1 MRRNR
6 HNSIQPPGMDGR
18 QNAGSNEK
26 VSEIQNS
33 PQNSSESLSRSLE
46 KSKDSATVRWRRNTV
61 RAVTPEPKED
71 VEADV
76 QDEGASNTSRSFPA
90 SSQTSPRSIPIR
102 EHPADH
108 NRDPNF
114 EDHESPDEPSR
125 MMGPPVTF
133 HSRQRTRTL
142 DDPTRYSR
150 SSTSTISKGRLRIGS
165 VHASSSSSLVETE
178 PRSAP
183 AGSSYGFA
191 AANQSPAAESQ
202 QNSQLHKSGSV
213 KEKDKKGSSR
223 RLVKRASS
231 RPTSPS
237 PVTINYIPSVDVL
250 PFPIATNDANK
261 LVMLMKKLRGRMRGE
276 VEYQNSE
283 DGPWF
288 TGVCCIDDV
297 RGNLMCEGDDR
308 GRLHVPVM
316 PDLRGC
322 RVRPI
327 LLPNKE
333 GKALEI
339 WSPGSYLLLRL
350 VPNVTVE
357 YDLWLA
363 ALLCWQ
369 QTRTLSSDSIIR
381 KSDSSSTLGG
391 DRRPSA
397 PARDTAS
404 QDSKDS
410 NIIKI
415 ARLLVWDK
423 GPATSARAIVRRP
436 STRDVS
442 SSNRSWRA
450 VSCVLHDSGELKLF
464 VENDTTRLCIIQL
477 SQLSRCAIQRL
488 DKSVLDAEYCIA
500 IFPRYAPTSTE
511 LSIFRP
517 MYICLESRVLFEVWF
532 VLLRAFA
539 IPELYGPQAS
549 DDGEYDVPID
559 PISPQ
564 PPPDNLFRIEKS
576 ISVRVVEAKIRG
588 GGRFRSDTPF
598 AQPGKSSGKGE
609 QLDPTVGDYFAEI
622 ILDGEVRARTM
633 TKTNTKNPFWREE
646 CEFQDLP
653 PYLPRLSVVL
663 KRLDPPEVASHG
675 FLSSSS
681 VHVHEPHVEN
691 RCGVVEISIDKLE
704 RGKDSE
710 SWWPI
715 VDDRQETIGEMF
727 LKVRHD
733 ELVVLPAKDYQSIS
747 DLLHKFNNGLTI
759 QVAQIITSNL
769 RGLSETL
776 MNIFQVSG
784 HSDDWLM
791 ALIEDEI
798 DGIGKEI
805 APQRLRWSRR
815 LNSNESFRS
824 ASERNMNVRD
834 LGKSLTGE
842 ANLLFR
848 GNSLLTQAIDFH
860 MRRLGKEY
868 LEEVLWSKVNEINA
882 LDVDCEVDPSR
893 LTRGEDVKRSW
904 AHLISLT
911 TDIWNSIASSAYS
924 CPPELRQIL
933 KYIRAVAEDRYG
945 GFLRTVAYTS
955 VSGIMFLRFFCPA
968 LLNPKLFGLLRD
980 HPRPKAQRTLTLIA
994 KSLQVLANLS
1004 TFGQKEAWMEPMNRF
1019 LASHRQSVKDFIDGI
1034 CDIPTKHGN
1043 TNALPPS
1050 YTTPI
1055 TILARLPPT
1064 SREGF
1069 PSLPYLIDH
1078 ARSFAALIKLWLDTS
1093 ENFIPLDEFEG
1104 DLMNFN
1110 ELCIRLQ
1117 HRADEC
1123 LLQAEQAGE
1132 RYTDQFSTPWGELV
1146 DTVNNPI
1153 LKGSPYSEAIYL
1165 DCEPELQTPIWSETS
1180 TGITTGSGS
1189 RQAPGSSGSEISG
1202 NNKERRERQNFW
1214 DLNFG
1219 KDNKNQRSN
1228 YSDGD
1233 PSQLGTSPPSRGQS
1247 RNGKQS
1253 RNFLMGMGLR
1263 KKSGKT
1269 GDITGGNEDNFYN
1282 GGMI

>member
-1 MRRNR
+1 
-6 HNSIQPPGMDGR
+6 MDGGGG
-18 QNAGSNEK
+18 QHAGTDEPDPDL
-26 VSEIQNS
+26 QNS
-33 PQNSSESLSRSLE
+33 PQTSSETLARSLE
-46 KSKDSATVRWRRNTV
+46 RSKDSGTVRWRRNTV
-61 RAVTPEPKED
+61 RAVTPEPRVDTEN
-71 VEADV
+71 DV
-76 QDEGASNTSRSFPA
+76 QDEGSSTSRSYPA

-102 EHPADH
+102 EKQVDH
-108 NRDPNF
+108 SHESAFD
-114 EDHESPDEPSR
+114 DSESPDEPSR
-125 MMGPPVTF
+125 MMGPPVTL

-150 SSTSTISKGRLRIGS
+150 PAPSTISKGRLRIGS
-165 VHASSSSSLVETE
+165 VHASSSSSLLETE

-183 AGSSYGFA
+183 AGPSYGFSNI
-191 AANQSPAAESQ
+191 NQSPSADQ
-202 QNSQLHKSGSV
+202 PNSQLQKSGSL
-213 KEKDKKGSSR
+213 KDKDKKASTR
-223 RLVKRASS
+223 RLVKRTSS
-231 RPTSPS
+231 RPNSPS
-237 PVTINYIPSVDVL
+237 PATLNYAPAIDVL
-250 PFPIATNDANK
+250 ASPVATNDANK

-276 VEYQNSE
+276 VDYQNGD

-288 TGVCCIDDV
+288 TGICCIDDV
-297 RGNLMCEGDDR
+297 RGNLMCEGDNK
-308 GRLHVPVM
+308 GRLHVPVV

-327 LLPNKE
+327 ILPDREEKC
-333 GKALEI
+333 LEI
-339 WSPGSYLLLRL
+339 WMPGSYLHVRL
-350 VPNVTVE
+350 VPTIKLE

-369 QTRTLSSDSIIR
+369 QARAISVDFSKR
-381 KSDSSSTLGG
+381 SDSSSTLST

-397 PARDTAS
+397 PGRDITA
-404 QDSKDS
+404 QGSKEA

-415 ARLLVWDK
+415 AKLLIWDK
-423 GPATSARAIVRRP
+423 GPATSARSVVRRP
-436 STRDVS
+436 STRDLS
-442 SSNRSWRA
+442 SASRSWRM
-450 VSCVLHDSGELKLF
+450 VSCILHDNGDLKLF
-464 VENDTTRLCIIQL
+464 TENDATQLSTIQL
-477 SQLSRCAIQRL
+477 AQLSRSAIQRL
-488 DKSVLDAEYCIA
+488 DKSVLDLEYCIA

-511 LSIFRP
+511 ISIFRP
-517 MYICLESRVLFEVWF
+517 VYICLESRVLFEVWF

-539 IPELYGPQAS
+539 IPELYGPQSS
-549 DDGEYDVPID
+549 DDSEYDVPVD
-559 PISPQ
+559 PTSPQ
-564 PPPDNLFRIEKS
+564 LPPEDLFRIEKS
-576 ISVRVVEAKIRG
+576 ISIRVIEAKIRG
-588 GGRFRSDTPF
+588 SGRVRSDTPF
-598 AQPGKSSGKGE
+598 GQPVKPAGKVDA
-609 QLDPTVGDYFAEI
+609 DPAIGDYFAEI

-633 TKTNTKNPFWREE
+633 TKMNTKNPFWREE

-663 KRLDPPEVASHG
+663 KRLDSAEAASHG
-675 FLSSSS
+675 YISSTSI
-681 VHVHEPHVEN
+681 HVQEPLIEN
-691 RCGVVEISIDKLE
+691 RYGLVEISIDKLE

-710 SWWPI
+710 NWWPI
-715 VDDRQETIGEMF
+715 IDDKQETIGEML
-727 LKVRHD
+727 LKIRHD
-733 ELVVLPAKDYQSIS
+733 ELVVLPAKDYQPIS
-747 DLLHKFNNGLTI
+747 DLLHKFTNGLTLQI
-759 QVAQIITSNL
+759 AQIITSNL

-791 ALIEDEI
+791 TLIEDEI

-815 LNSNESFRS
+815 LNSNETFRS
-824 ASERNMNVRD
+824 VSEREMNVRD

-868 LEEVLWSKVNEINA
+868 LEEVLLNKVNEINA
-882 LDVDCEVDPSR
+882 MDVDCEVDPSR
-893 LTRGEDVKRSW
+893 LLRGEDVKRSW

-911 TDIWNSIASSAYS
+911 TEIWNSIATSAYS

-1019 LASHRQSVKDFIDGI
+1019 LASHRQGVKDFIDAI
-1034 CDIPTKHGN
+1034 CDIPTRHGTSN
-1043 TNALPPS
+1043 PLPPS

-1055 TILARLPPT
+1055 TILTRLPPT

-1093 ENFIPLDEFEG
+1093 ENFIALDEFEG
-1104 DLMNFN
+1104 DLDEFN
-1110 ELCIRLQ
+1110 KQCIALQ
-1117 HRADEC
+1117 HRTDEC
-1123 LLQAEQAGE
+1123 LQKAEQAGE
-1132 RYTDQFSTPWGELV
+1132 RYTDQFSTPWEELV
-1146 DTVNNPI
+1146 DGLDNPI
-1153 LKGSPYSEAIYL
+1153 LRSSPVSEAIYL
-1165 DCEPELQTPIWSETS
+1165 DSDPELQTPLWTEVS
-1180 TGITTGSGS
+1180 TAVASGS

-1202 NNKERRERQNFW
+1202 NKERRERQNFW
-1214 DLNFG
+1214 ELSFG
-1219 KDNKNQRSN
+1219 KDSKIRQA
-1228 YSDGD
+1228 YTDSD
-1233 PSQLGTSPPSRGQS
+1233 PSSQLGTSPPSRGQS
-1247 RNGKQS
+1247 RNGKQP

-1263 KKSGKT
+1263 KKSGKG
-1269 GDITGGNEDNFYN
+1269 GDVPDKEILDSFYGGN
-1282 GGMI
+1282 MI